1 MTLSEPKKVE
11 PKFDANQQYQLDAIA
26 SVVDLFAGAQA
37 DVQGATTNDLGEGST
52 LATFDGTVYGNA
64 LTLASGTLQLNLR
77 RVQVEQ
83 RIPPGMQREFE
94 SIERPND
101 FAIEMETGTGKTYV
115 YLRTIAELHQEYG
128 FTKFLIVVPSPAI
141 LETVVWSL
149 GALKEHLRTEYEG
162 VQSDYY
168 TAYDSKKVTG
178 VREFAT
184 SSALKIMVINIDK
197 MNSADNIWNKPHED
211 LGWRSPRE
219 YVEACHPIVIMDEP
233 QSLGGP
239 THVEAINNVSPLVK
253 LRYSATHKREPKT
266 GNYLQHLVHRL
277 TPIKAYDLK
286 LVKHINVL
294 SITQDQD
301 LNDAYVEIRKVTASG
316 SDLTA
321 TAVVHKSGA
330 LKTAETQVTLRKD
343 MDLRDITGRDI
354 YQGWRVEHIHS
365 GDDPRVEF
373 ANGQTIRATK
383 SNAVSVTDQLQRL
396 MIRQAIVA
404 HMEKE
409 ADLLDAARFKKTLAA
424 PLKPLTLFFVD
435 EVANFWPQDG
445 KFRVWFEEEYKS
457 LTQGL
462 FGHVPT
468 PPVDRV
474 YAGRFSIDNKG
485 VPTKT
490 QTAESDGA
498 KRAYD
503 LIMKE
508 KGTLLSPDEP
518 LRFIFTHSALA
529 EGWDNPNVFTICN
542 FQTGKSDIRKRQQ
555 IGRGLRLPVMANGE
569 RCFDE
574 DVNQLTLIANESFA
588 EFADALQ
595 KEIEEDTGEK
605 FENRITNVR
614 DHKPIYFR
622 EEVLDELWFQQLWA
636 RISTKTTYS
645 LDFSTDDVVANALKR
660 INQMP
665 AIEPVRFRVSKTK
678 VSIDKSG
685 VDAVSATAE
694 DAEELEGARRIPDVV
709 GEITRRVALSRATI
723 VRILRECDRFPEVRV
738 NPAVFVDQIVD
749 ALSDALYQEVVK
761 GIKYT
766 PTGDHWEKSLFG
778 DRHQKETISNWVVDA
793 TKTITDK
800 LALDS
805 GVEETF
811 GRFLE
816 GRRDVVGYLKLPAW
830 YKIDTPLGAY
840 NPDWAIVRDVDSE
853 QRLYL
858 VRETKGTADE
868 AKLQWEHEAFKINF
882 GRAHYAALEVD
893 YKFGD
898 KPLDLIEPL
907 DMADFAT
914 NPDPAAFGEV

>member
-1 MTLSEPKKVE
+1 MSEPKKVE
-11 PKFDANQQYQLDAIA
+11 PKFDANQQYQLEAIA

-37 DVQGATTNDLGEGST
+37 DIQGATTNDLGDSPT
-52 LATFDGTVYGNA
+52 LAAFDGAVYGNA
-64 LTLASGTLQLNLR
+64 LTLTSTTLQLNLR
-77 RVQVEQ
+77 RVQTEQ
-83 RIPPGMQREFE
+83 RIPPGMQRNFEFE
-94 SIERPND
+94 EQPND

-128 FTKFLIVVPSPAI
+128 FTKFLVVVPSPAI

-149 GALKEHLRTEYEG
+149 EALKEHLKTEYEG

-168 TAYDSKKVTG
+168 TAYDPKKVTG

-184 SSALKIMVINIDK
+184 SSALKIMIINIDK

-219 YVEACHPIVIMDEP
+219 YVQACQPIVIMDEP
-233 QSLGGP
+233 QSLSGP
-239 THVEAINNVSPLVK
+239 THVEAIKNVSPLVK

-266 GNYLQHLVHRL
+266 GRYLQHLVHRL
-277 TPIKAYDLK
+277 TPIDAYDLK

-321 TAVVHKSGA
+321 TAVLHKSGA
-330 LKTAETQVTLRKD
+330 IKTAETQVTLRKD
-343 MDLRDITGRDI
+343 VDLREITGRDI
-354 YQGWRVEHIHS
+354 YEGWRVEHIHA

-373 ANGQTIRATK
+373 SNGQTIRATK

-396 MIRQAIVA
+396 MIRQAIIA
-404 HMEKE
+404 HLEKE
-409 ADLLDAARFKKTLAA
+409 ADLIDAARFKRTLAA

-435 EVANFWPQDG
+435 EVANFWPRDG
-445 KFRVWFEEEYKS
+445 KVRVWFEEEYES
-457 LTQGL
+457 LARGL
-462 FGHVPT
+462 FGHIPT
-468 PPVDRV
+468 PPVEKV

-485 VPTKT
+485 VPTRT
-490 QTAESDGA
+490 QTAESEGA

-542 FQTGKSDIRKRQQ
+542 FQSGKSDIRKRQQ

-574 DVNQLTLIANESFA
+574 DVNQLTVIANESFA

-605 FENRITNVR
+605 FENRITNLR
-614 DHKPIYFR
+614 ARKPINLR
-622 EEVLDELWFQQLWA
+622 EEVLDEPWFQQLWA
-636 RISTKTTYS
+636 KISAQTTYK
-645 LDFSTDDVVANALKR
+645 LDFSTDDVVANALNR
-660 INQMP
+660 ISQMP
-665 AIEPVRFRVSKTK
+665 KIEPVRFRVSKTK

-685 VDAVSATAE
+685 IDAVSATAE
-694 DAEELEGARRIPDVV
+694 AAEVLEGARRIPDVV
-709 GEITRRVALSRATI
+709 GEITRRVGLSRATI
-723 VRILRECDRFPEVRV
+723 VRILRECDRLAEVHV
-738 NPAVFVDQIVD
+738 NPAVFIDQVVD
-749 ALSDALYQEVVK
+749 AMNDALYAEVAK
-761 GIKYT
+761 GIQYT
-766 PTGDHWEKSLFG
+766 PTGDHWAQSLFR
-778 DRHQKETISNWVVDA
+778 DRHQKDTISNWVVDA

-811 GRFLE
+811 GKFLE
-816 GRRDVVGYLKLPAW
+816 AREDVVGYLKLPAW

-840 NPDWAIVRDVDSE
+840 NPDWAIVREVDGE

-882 GRAHYAALEVD
+882 GRAHYEALEVD

-898 KPLDLIEPL
+898 KPIDLIEPL
-907 DMADFAT
+907 EMADFAT
-914 NPDPAAFGEV
+914 NPDPTAFGEP

>member
-1 MTLSEPKKVE
+1 MTVAEAKKVE
-11 PKFDANQQYQLDAIA
+11 PKFDANQKYQLDAIA

-37 DVQGATTNDLGEGST
+37 DIQGATIDLLADDST
-52 LATFDGTVYGNA
+52 LPAFDGTVYGNA
-64 LTLASGTLQLNLR
+64 LTLASTSLQLNLR
-77 RVQVEQ
+77 RVQTEQ
-83 RIPPGMQREFE
+83 QIPPGMQRDFEFG
-94 SIERPND
+94 ERPND

-149 GALKEHLRTEYEG
+149 EALKEHLKTEYAG

-168 TAYDSKKVTG
+168 MAYDSKKVTG

-184 SSALKIMVINIDK
+184 SSALKVMVINIDK

-233 QSLGGP
+233 QSLDGP
-239 THVEAINNVSPLVK
+239 THVEAINNVSPIVK
-253 LRYSATHKREPKT
+253 LRYSATHRREPKT
-266 GNYLQHLVHRL
+266 GRYLQHLVHRL

-301 LNDAYVEIRKVTASG
+301 LNDAYVEIRKVTATG

-330 LKTAETQVTLRKD
+330 LETAGTQVTLRKD
-343 MDLRDITGRDI
+343 VDLREITGRDI
-354 YQGWRVEHIHS
+354 YEGWRVEHIHA

-373 ANGQTIRATK
+373 ANGLTIRATK
-383 SNAVSVTDQLQRL
+383 SNALSVTDQLQRL
-396 MIRQAIVA
+396 MIRQAIIA
-404 HMEKE
+404 HLEKE
-409 ADLLDAARFKKTLAA
+409 ADLIDAARFKKTLPA

-435 EVANFWPQDG
+435 EVANFWPEDG
-445 KFRVWFEEEYKS
+445 KFRVWFEEEYES
-457 LTQGL
+457 LTRGL
-462 FGHVPT
+462 YSHIPS
-468 PPVDRV
+468 PPVEQV
-474 YAGRFSIDNKG
+474 YAGRFSADNKG

-490 QTAESDGA
+490 QTAQSEGA

-574 DVNQLTLIANESFA
+574 DINQLTVIANESFA

-595 KEIEEDTGEK
+595 KEIEQDTGEK
-605 FENRITNVR
+605 FEKRITNAR
-614 DHKPIYFR
+614 DRKPIKFR
-622 EEVLDELWFQQLWA
+622 REVLDEPWFQQLWA
-636 RISTKTTYS
+636 KISARTTYN
-645 LDFSTDDVVANALKR
+645 LEFSTDDVVANALKR
-660 INQMP
+660 INEMP
-665 AIEPVRFRVSKTK
+665 AIEPVRFRVSKTRM
-678 VSIDKSG
+678 SIDKSG
-685 VDAVSATAE
+685 LDAVSATAE
-694 DAEELEGARRIPDVV
+694 ESEVLEGARRIPDVV

-723 VRILRECDRFPEVRV
+723 VRILQECDRLAEVKV
-738 NPAVFVDQIVD
+738 NPAVFIDQVVD
-749 ALSDALYQEVVK
+749 AMSDALYQEVAK
-761 GIKYT
+761 GIKYI
-766 PTGDHWEKSLFG
+766 PTGDRWEQSLFR

-800 LALDS
+800 VALDS

-811 GRFLE
+811 GNFLE
-816 GRRDVVGYLKLPAW
+816 SRPDVVGYLKLPAW

-840 NPDWAIVRDVDSE
+840 NPDWAIVREVE
-853 QRLYL
+853 GQQRLYL

-882 GRAHYAALEVD
+882 GRAHYEALEVD
-893 YKFGD
+893 YRFGD
-898 KPLDLIEPL
+898 KPLELIEPL
-907 DMADFAT
+907 DVADFDT
-914 NPDPAAFGEV
+914 NPDPLAFGGA